1 MTYNE
6 RNMTICEM
14 RDNGA
19 TFAEIAR
26 ELGIS
31 TERARQIY
39 VAHKAME
46 ERDDTPMYRALCEA
60 AEDAGRPY
68 PERAASRAYHY
79 LVRSGITELAQLADY
94 SDSQLLKIRCFGIG
108 SLEIARAAQA
118 KAAEREYEKIPNG
131 YFEFDLY
138 EIARKR
144 INEYI
149 NAEGEAAF
157 ELALADF
164 GYVKER
170 TCKNTQSDLD
180 FMCSECGKC
189 VDNGRVIKINYCPN
203 CGAKVVE

>member
-1 MTYNE
+1 MNYSE
-6 RNMTICEM
+6 RNMTICNM
-14 RDNGA
+14 RDNGMP
-19 TFAEIAR
+19 FVGIAR
-26 ELGIS
+26 EFGIS

-46 ERDDTPMYRALCEA
+46 EQDGAPMYRALCEA

-79 LVRSGITELAQLADY
+79 LARSGITELAQLADY
-94 SDSQLLKIRCFGIG
+94 SDSQLLKIRCFGAG

-118 KAAEREYEKIPNG
+118 KAMERECEKIPNG

-157 ELALADF
+157 ELVLADF

-170 TCKNTQSDLD
+170 TCQQVEVDDPL
-180 FMCSECGKC
+180 CSACSHPIARHY
-189 VDNGRVIKINYCPN
+189 NFCPN
-203 CGAKVVE
+203 CGARVIGADE